1 MELSSEAEQKHNL
14 SLTSSKMICKKQ
26 VCAPL
31 HCIHLSICVC
41 IDIDRDRDADADS
54 DGDADGDAD
63 AGIDGCRYNGWTAKT
78 TGAPTTGLSCSVR
91 TPAHHPAASV
101 STSALSSTR

>member
-41 IDIDRDRDADADS
+41 IDIDIDADAD
-54 DGDADGDAD
+54 ADD

-91 TPAHHPAASV
+91 TPARHPAASV